1 MRTHRLITQN
11 TAFKFLICTCIC
23 MSIMSCKTSS
33 TISTQDPRETAIQM
47 VIDDCLKKCVLWRT
61 NKARL
66 YIQQKGDVLRIS
78 VTPYNE
84 CPNKFLYDWLQRDLN
99 KITKVS
105 PTRYVVK
112 NGKLFYWNDPD
123 VPLSEDVIKMLI
135 KYKLVFKGNPE
146 DYAYIIC
153 DIKHKTYYFCLTDL
167 SQKKVTR
174 SWSFEDC
181 LQCP

>member
-1 MRTHRLITQN
+1 MKTHRLITQN

-47 VIDDCLKKCVLWRT
+47 VIDDCLKKCVLWGT
-61 NKARL
+61 NKAEL
-66 YIQQKGDVLRIS
+66 CIHQKGDVLMIS

-84 CPNKFLYDWLQRDLN
+84 CPSKFSDDWLQTDLN
-99 KITKVS
+99 KKNTTS

-123 VPLSEDVIKMLI
+123 VPLSEDMIKILI

-146 DYAYIIC
+146 DYAYILY
-153 DIKHKTYYFCLTDL
+153 DGKLRTYYFCLTDL
-167 SQKKVTR
+167 SRQKVTR
-174 SWSFEDC
+174 TTHFEDC